1 MVWCRH
7 CMKPREAERDPDGGF
22 LCCTTCGR
30 VIDNDIFANDPVFF
44 KNAGG
49 QSQLSGNFVKT
60 IQSDYSESRDRTLM
74 KGREEISIM
83 VSSLSVGGGDSIISQ
98 AFAFYQIAVERNFTR
113 GRRTSQVAA
122 ACLYIACRLGRGVP
136 NQDEQLVGIRCH
148 VERRTGENRVVVD
161 LDAAAFKEW
170 DVAIVCSIG
179 GPEVRDDW
187 EEVAKIIIQLIPEER
202 NFTLH
207 PFDDH
212 HAILHS
218 NLSSVGECAL
228 IHRITQTSLAYFER
242 NPFHLWILSVLSSI
256 GDICG
261 GLVEVHPLTS
271 SMFDRSAVG
280 LMAT

>member
-83 VSSLSVGGGDSIISQ
+83 
-98 AFAFYQIAVERNFTR
+98 IAVERNFTR

-218 NLSSVGECAL
+218 NLSSQLLSLSGNQRFLVG
-228 IHRITQTSLAYFER
+228 
-242 NPFHLWILSVLSSI
+242 
-256 GDICG
+256 
-261 GLVEVHPLTS
+261 
-271 SMFDRSAVG
+271 
-280 LMAT
+280 